1 MIFVQIRTKIQNSL
15 ETNKLRRRLTA
26 ETFTM
31 LLLLVVVD
39 VDVVVVVVVVVVG
52 DVDALVVVVV
62 VVVGSEFCTQRLPL
76 GPSNMSAF
84 MRSVQ
89 ACPSSERKR
98 ASSAANCWVM
108 TASSG
113 SVLK

>member
-1 MIFVQIRTKIQNSL
+1 
-15 ETNKLRRRLTA
+15 
-26 ETFTM
+26 M

-39 VDVVVVVVVVVVG
+39 VVVVVVVG